1 MEGATVPSALLLLPA
16 PTSFRRASL
25 RAACGPTLSSL
36 LPFVAQSVKGTNNTA
51 RLDVAVV
58 LPEFINI
65 KDTPRVILFA
75 EIQSLLTELYTLLCV
90 IAIEHGVE
98 LDLPGGV
105 DARIFMLEAIRETL
119 ETSVNDV
126 FSGPLIDMATLVA
139 SRARIYDPIF
149 SIESEEGEHIL
160 QTFLKLYSV
169 LPNPSPPNVR
179 RMIGGTSITT
189 SSQKPDAKQT
199 APDSFHPPPTH
210 HSVAVGGT
218 FDHLHIGHKLLL
230 TATALVLSPTTS
242 PNANRLITV
251 GITGDELLVNKKF
264 ASEVESWDV
273 RQQKTADFFESI
285 LAFPTAS
292 ASSSSSSSSR
302 RSETISEPGPNGH
315 VVRVTFRSTPS
326 GSATTINYTRISD
339 PYGPTITDEKI
350 SALVISQETRAGGMA
365 VNDKRRA
372 NGWAEL
378 DVFEVDVLDASP
390 RPGDDGDVDGF
401 RKETFESKISSTE
414 IRRRLAETRAK

>member
-1 MEGATVPSALLLLPA
+1 MEGAAPPSALLLLPA
-16 PTSFRRASL
+16 PTSFTRSSL
-25 RAACGPTLSSL
+25 RTACGPTLSSL
-36 LPFVAQSVKGTNNTA
+36 LPFVAKSVKGTNDIV

-58 LPEFINI
+58 LPEFIDI
-65 KDTPRVILFA
+65 KDTPRAILFA
-75 EIQSLLTELYTLLCV
+75 KTQTLLTELYTLLCL
-90 IAIEHGVE
+90 IAVEHGVE
-98 LDLPGGV
+98 LDFPGGV
-105 DARIFMLEAIRETL
+105 DARIFMLEAIRETP
-119 ETSVNDV
+119 ETSVNYA

-160 QTFLKLYSV
+160 QAFLKLHSV

-189 SSQKPDAKQT
+189 LSQKSDARQAT
-199 APDSFHPPPTH
+199 TDPLHPPPPH
-210 HSVAVGGT
+210 HSAIVGGT

-230 TATALVLSPTTS
+230 TATALVLDPTPSPKS
-242 PNANRLITV
+242 NRRITV

-273 RQQKTADFFESI
+273 RQQKTADFLESI

-292 ASSSSSSSSR
+292 ASSSSR

-315 VVRVTFRSTPS
+315 VVRVTFLSVAS
-326 GSATTINYTRISD
+326 GSTTTINYTRISD
-339 PYGPTITDEKI
+339 PYGPTITDEEI
-350 SALVISQETRAGGMA
+350 SALVISQETRAGGKA
-365 VNDKRRA
+365 VNDKRREK
-372 NGWAEL
+372 GWAEL
-378 DVFEVDVLDASP
+378 EVFEVDVLDASP
-390 RPGDDGDVDGF
+390 RLEDGDVDGL

-414 IRRRLAETRAK
+414 IRQRLAEMRAK

>member
-1 MEGATVPSALLLLPA
+1 MEGAAPPSALLLLPA
-16 PTSFRRASL
+16 PTSFTRSSL
-25 RAACGPTLSSL
+25 GTACGPTLSSL
-36 LPFVAQSVKGTNNTA
+36 LPFVAKSVKGTNDIA

-65 KDTPRVILFA
+65 KDTPRAILFA
-75 EIQSLLTELYTLLCV
+75 QTQTLLTELYTLLCL
-90 IAIEHGVE
+90 IAVEHRVE
-98 LDLPGGV
+98 LDFPGGV
-105 DARIFMLEAIRETL
+105 DVRIFMLEAIREAP
-119 ETSVNDV
+119 ETSVNYA

-160 QTFLKLYSV
+160 QAFLKLHSV

-189 SSQKPDAKQT
+189 SSQKSDARQAAT
-199 APDSFHPPPTH
+199 EPLQPPPPH
-210 HSVAVGGT
+210 HSVIVGGT

-230 TATALVLSPTTS
+230 TATALVLSPS
-242 PNANRLITV
+242 PSPISNRLITI

-264 ASEVESWDV
+264 APEVESWDV

-292 ASSSSSSSSR
+292 SSSR

-315 VVRVTFRSTPS
+315 VVRVTFLSVAS
-326 GSATTINYTRISD
+326 GSTTTINYTRISD
-339 PYGPTITDEKI
+339 PYGPTIVDEKI
-350 SALVISQETRAGGMA
+350 SALVISQETRAGGKA
-365 VNDKRRA
+365 VNDRRREK
-372 NGWAEL
+372 GWAEL
-378 DVFEVDVLDASP
+378 EVFEVDVLDASP
-390 RPGDDGDVDGF
+390 RLEDDDVGGP

-414 IRRRLAETRAK
+414 IRRRLAEMRAK